1 VSDLEVALAV
11 RLFGEGFKA
20 GADPARKRR
29 RAIALPDGHHHWR
42 AGFEAG
48 RASALRALDE
58 YDARLKKSPPP

>member
-20 GADPARKRR
+20 GADPTRR
-29 RAIALPDGHHHWR
+29 RRRSIALPDGHQHWR

-48 RASALRALDE
+48 RAAAELALAE
-58 YDARLKKSPPP
+58 YGARLKKQAR